1 MDRTLKVEC
10 YAGYKADQRPV
21 RFSLH
26 GDQPQGGPS
35 FEVIEILEQWYGPDH
50 QGFKVLADDN
60 NVYVLR
66 HHPSEA
72 IWTLDTFT
80 RSPSRPA

>member
-1 MDRTLKVEC
+1 MLRVEC
-10 YAGYKADQRPV
+10 FAGYKADERPL
-21 RFSLH
+21 RFSLPV
-26 GDQPQGGPS
+26 DPPQGGPS
-35 FEVIEILEQWYGPDH
+35 FEVREILEQWYSPDH

-66 HHPSEA
+66 HHTPED
-72 IWTLDTFT
+72 IWTLDSFT